1 MEACIRA
8 DTAARVMPP
17 RVEGLR
23 VGQDRGR
30 HSWPC
35 CPCLLTL
42 PSIFHPLHPRDQV
55 GASGERRAGVESAT
69 ALCCGQAH
77 GPSKLR
83 IQITTR
89 QRCVPDPAQ
98 TCNIQRS
105 QRPGCCQTAPRQP
118 PCRLRRVPH
127 QPRPGGFFLGFW
139 WPRRN
144 LEASPEVCLA
154 PPCPCVGRSQTR
166 SARHPMLAIGWAWPA
181 CPADA
186 R

>member
-118 PCRLRRVPH
+118 PCRP
-127 QPRPGGFFLGFW
+127 
-139 WPRRN
+139 
-144 LEASPEVCLA
+144 AA
-154 PPCPCVGRSQTR
+154 CV
-166 SARHPMLAIGWAWPA
+166 A
-181 CPADA
+181 CPTNLGPAVSSSVSGGREGTWKPA
-186 R
+186 RKCAWLRLVRA